1 MKYLHAK
8 ITPSFMKHKIIV
20 FIAIALSIYTLSI
33 TNSGCAQI
41 GMPTGGDR
49 DSLAPV
55 LVRASPDLKATN
67 VQGNRISLTFNE
79 YVQVEDAFKNVL
91 VTPVPKG
98 NPEIR
103 FNLKTVT
110 VRLKDSL
117 LPNTTYSIN
126 FGNSIRDVNENN
138 IYKDFTYVFSTGDR
152 IDSLQ
157 LSGKVILAETGK
169 TDSTLMVLLYRN
181 ATDTSVTK
189 NRPDYIARVNPEGNF
204 TFKYLPEGNFRLYA
218 LKDGD
223 GNKSYNS
230 KTEMFGF
237 LPDDKSIT
245 IAETDSTANVLL
257 YAYEQEKPK
266 PVGATAAVPKP
277 KLEKKLRYTGLPS
290 KQDLLNPLTITF
302 NNPVTVDS
310 QKIYLTDTNYNRI
323 PDVKFSIDSTDTQL
337 TLATD
342 WKPETDYV
350 LFVDKEIAKDSLG
363 NTLTKG
369 DTIRFVTKKT
379 EDYGRI
385 VMRFTNL
392 DLGKNPVLQFLEGET
407 VKYSYPITSLEW
419 SNQRFPPGDYG
430 IRILFDNNKN
440 GKWDPGD
447 FSKKLQPET
456 TILLPQKLGI
466 KANWDNERE
475 IKL

>member
-1 MKYLHAK
+1 
-8 ITPSFMKHKIIV
+8 MKHKLIV
-20 FIAIALSIYTLSI
+20 FIAIALSLYSLSV

-41 GMPTGGDR
+41 GMPTGGLK

-55 LVRASPDLKATN
+55 LVRASPDNKATN
-67 VQGNRISLTFNE
+67 AQEKKISLTFNE
-79 YVQVEDAFKNVL
+79 YVEVEDPFKNVI

-126 FGNSIRDVNENN
+126 FGNSIKDVNEGN
-138 IYKDFTYVFSTGDR
+138 IYRDFTYVFSTGDK

-157 LSGKVILAETGK
+157 LRGKVVLAETGK
-169 TDSTLMVLLYRN
+169 TDSTLLVLLYRN
-181 ATDTSVTK
+181 AVDSSVATR
-189 NRPDYIARVNPEGNF
+189 RPDYIARVTPEGTFN
-204 TFKYLPEGNFRLYA
+204 FKYLPQGNFRVYA

-237 LPDDKSIT
+237 LPGDKEIT
-245 IAETDSTANVLL
+245 VADSSANVLL

-266 PVGATAAVPKP
+266 PVGATGAAPKP
-277 KLEKKLRYTGLPS
+277 KLEKKLRYSGQPA
-290 KQDLLNPLTITF
+290 KQDLLTPLTITF
-302 NNPVTVDS
+302 NNPVTVDQ

-323 PDVKFSIDSTDTQL
+323 AGVKFSLDSTDTKIS
-337 TLATD
+337 LAAN

-350 LFVDKEIAKDSLG
+350 LFVDKDIAKDSLG
-363 NTLTKG
+363 NTLAKS
-369 DTIRFVTKKT
+369 DTIRFATKKN

-385 VMRFTNL
+385 VIRFTNL
-392 DLGKNPVLQFLEGET
+392 DLSKNPVLQFLEGEE
-407 VKYSYPITSLEW
+407 VKYSYPITSPEW
-419 SNQRFPPGDYG
+419 SNQLFPPGDYG
-430 IRILFDNNKN
+430 IRILLDDNKN

-456 TILLPQKLGI
+456 SILLPQKLGI